1 MNLLTLLL
9 LSALASAGDEPQAKP
24 AAPVQDPER
33 PALSLTELKA
43 LRDNN
48 IFSPRSVKRAPARV
62 DRSSSRPSAPTPYKQ
77 KAPVVT
83 GIFLDPATQAHHAIV
98 EDKNDSS
105 HKFFKEPKFMKPGDE
120 WAGIKLESVTQD
132 KAVFNKGGTTKD
144 VRIGESLPET
154 EEKPLSAAEPGDDF
168 IADDGE
174 TPAVEAASKSSTKSA
189 RTETKTPTPETQ
201 TKTIEEMK
209 RRLKKK
215 SRPGDSEE

>member
-1 MNLLTLLL
+1 MNILMMLL
-9 LSALASAGDEPQAKP
+9 LSALAAAGDEPQVKP

-43 LRDNN
+43 LRDN
-48 IFSPRSVKRAPARV
+48 IFSPRNAKRAPVRV
-62 DRSSSRPSAPTPYKQ
+62 DRSTTRPSAPTPYKQ

-83 GIFLDPATQAHHAIV
+83 GIFLDPSTLVHHAIV
-98 EDKNDSS
+98 EDKNDSA
-105 HKFFKEPKFMKPGDE
+105 HKVFKEPKFMKPGDE

-144 VRIGESLPET
+144 VRIGESLPES
-154 EEKPLSAAEPGDDF
+154 EEKPLSAAEPSDDF

-174 TPAVEAASKSSTKSA
+174 TPAVESASKSSKAA
-189 RTETKTPTPETQ
+189 RPETKTVTPEGQ
-201 TKTIEEMK
+201 SKTIEEMK